1 MDLKI
6 KLSTLDPIEVFNSNL
21 KSKYKATLFDFAYL
35 LAISLNEGFLPNTY
49 FGLEKKELN
58 WVKKL
63 LITTRLKLSKY
74 DFLQDLIKEVEKG
87 LHYIYRQR
95 DSGISEK
102 TKLILLWV
110 QLLIKEYKRP
120 LKDPVHEEDMTITE
134 KTVTRIDWNDYLTLL
149 RWFYKRLSDFSYS
162 SLIKPRLDRQEEKK
176 YAKSLLEKKY
186 SGYDS
191 DYERRASEA
200 LMMYKLAQHYFLNEG
215 PIPQKVDPQRVVV
228 YPLVRVGFYKDRIET
243 AELRENGKISI
254 KRVNFL
260 DGQKKCCEPEE
271 KEEDVRYP
279 TMVFQNEDPFVIR
292 NYSPPGYPSS
302 DRIDQFKRMLLLD
315 LKRKRNRE

>member
-1 MDLKI
+1 MNLKSR
-6 KLSTLDPIEVFNSNL
+6 LSTLDPIEVFSSNL
-21 KSKYKATLFDFAYL
+21 KSKYKATLFDFAYF
-35 LAISLNEGFLPNTY
+35 LAISLNEGFSPNTHSVL
-49 FGLEKKELN
+49 GKKELN
-58 WVKKL
+58 RIKKL

-74 DFLQDLIKEVEKG
+74 DFLQDLIKEVEKA
-87 LHYIYRQR
+87 LHCIDRQR
-95 DSGISEK
+95 GGGISEK
-102 TKLILLWV
+102 KKLLHLWS
-110 QLLIKEYKRP
+110 QLLIKKYKRP
-120 LKDPVHEEDMTITE
+120 VKYPIHKKDMTITE
-134 KTVTRIDWNDYLTLL
+134 KTVSNIDWNDYYTLL

-162 SLIKPRLDRQEEKK
+162 SLIKPRPDKQEEKR
-176 YAKSLLEKKY
+176 YVKSLLEKNY
-186 SGYDS
+186 TS
-191 DYERRASEA
+191 YERRASEA
-200 LMMYKLAQHYFLNEG
+200 LWMFKLRQHYFLNEG
-215 PIPQKVDPQRVVV
+215 PILQKIDPQRVIG

-243 AELRENGKISI
+243 AELRENGIISI

-260 DGQKKCCEPEE
+260 DGHKKCCEPEE